1 VLELLL
7 LWVYSGSVGIDPTL
21 QPSEK
26 DQTMSASYEV
36 KVTDWSHEKI
46 VMTSGTGAR
55 LESSLE
61 FAVQVLADRVRDLRA
76 SAHGLESDHVVQM
89 VRESANTFEKAQFEL
104 SALLDSFY
112 VANGYEVSA

>member
-1 VLELLL
+1 
-7 LWVYSGSVGIDPTL
+7 
-21 QPSEK
+21 
-26 DQTMSASYEV
+26 MSASYSV
-36 KVTDWSHEKI
+36 KVTDWDHEKI

-76 SAHGLESDHVVQM
+76 SVHGLESDHVVQM
-89 VRESANTFEKAQFEL
+89 VKESANTFEKAQFEL